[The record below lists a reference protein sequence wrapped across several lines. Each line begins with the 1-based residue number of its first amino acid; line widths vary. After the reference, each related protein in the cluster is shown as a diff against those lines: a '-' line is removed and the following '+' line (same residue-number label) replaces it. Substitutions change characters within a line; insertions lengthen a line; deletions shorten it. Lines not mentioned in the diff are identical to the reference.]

1 MSLFYIVIDLFLCVF
16 FFSSRRRHTRCALVT
31 GVQTCA
37 LPILLGPILES
48 FQLRMNRNCAIRME
62 RGATMGPEG
71 DLEVGLR
78 LDLVKTATFAVLH
91 FGVGFAVAY
100 LRSEEHTSE
109 LQSLMRIS
117 YAVFCLKKKKSK
129 K

>member
-1 MSLFYIVIDLFLCVF
+1 
-16 FFSSRRRHTRCALVT
+16 
-31 GVQTCA
+31 
-37 LPILLGPILES
+37 
-48 FQLRMNRNCAIRME
+48 MNRNCAIRME

-100 LRSEEHTSE
+100 LLTGSVTISAGVALIEPAVNTVVFFFHEKAWRRFGSSLSCEPSPSE
-109 LQSLMRIS
+109 R
-117 YAVFCLKKKKSK
+117 KSVVEGK
-129 K
+129 SVSGRVDLGGCSIIQ

>member
-1 MSLFYIVIDLFLCVF
+1 MRISDWSSDVCSSDLRPLILLEN
-16 FFSSRRRHTRCALVT
+16 R
-31 GVQTCA
+31 
-37 LPILLGPILES
+37 LLGPILES

-100 LRSEEHTSE
+100 LLTGSVT
-109 LQSLMRIS
+109 IS
-117 YAVFCLKKKKSK
+117 ADRKSTRLNSSH
-129 K
+129 